1 MNGIRRYAPD
11 EPFPPYA
18 HQPGQ
23 TPHPRTHPDGHSR
36 DAPEYAGPALTE
48 QTWKEC
54 TVYLYGVDLFN
65 HQYYWE
71 AHEAWEGL
79 WKMEHRASECARFLQ
94 GLIQL
99 AAMCIKVRAGNR
111 RGAQKLHNKALA
123 QLTQSERYMG
133 MDLGALRRYL
143 TAGPA
148 IPEALILTA

>member
-1 MNGIRRYAPD
+1 MSPPPRYAPD
-11 EPFPPYA
+11 QPFPPYA

-48 QTWKEC
+48 RTWKEC
-54 TVYLYGVDLFN
+54 TAYLYGVDLFN

-79 WKMEHRASECARFLQ
+79 WKMEQRASERARFLQ

-99 AAMCIKVRAGNR
+99 AAMCIKMRAGNR
-111 RGAQKLHNKALA
+111 RGTHTLRNKALVH
-123 QLTQSERYMG
+123 LTQADIYMG
-133 MDLGALRRYL
+133 MDLAALRRDVSAGL
-143 TAGPA
+143 TRPY
-148 IPEALILTA
+148 ALILSA